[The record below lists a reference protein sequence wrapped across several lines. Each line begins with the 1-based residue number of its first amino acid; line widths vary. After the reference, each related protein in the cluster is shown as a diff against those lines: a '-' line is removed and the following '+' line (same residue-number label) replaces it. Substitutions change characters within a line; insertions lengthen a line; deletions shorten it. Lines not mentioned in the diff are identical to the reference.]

1 MGIKERRERERQITR
16 QAILAAALAIAKRDG
31 WPALTI
37 RKVGEE
43 IEYSAPMVYE
53 YFTSKEDMLLELVRE
68 GFAQLNV
75 AMQQAHRSSAA
86 DSETRLFD
94 VAWAYWDFALAN
106 PQLYQLMH
114 GSSETPLNKAV
125 MIQAVQEVSATVQ
138 TALVAWA
145 QDTKITMADS
155 YGATELLWC
164 ILHGFLTLHLFKR
177 ITGDDTRVHALLEH
191 ALQSQLLAW
200 KTTGVA
206 V

>member
-16 QAILAAALAIAKRDG
+16 QSIVTAALTIAKRDG

-53 YFTSKEDMLLELVRE
+53 YFASKEEMLLELVRE
-68 GFAQLNV
+68 GFAQLNA
-75 AMQQAHRSSAA
+75 AMQQAHRSTAA
-86 DSETRLFD
+86 DSEARLFN
-94 VAWAYWDFALAN
+94 VAWAYWNFALAN
-106 PQLYQLMH
+106 PELYQLMH

-125 MIQAVQEVSATVQ
+125 MVQAVQEVCETVQ
-138 TALVAWA
+138 AALAEWA
-145 QDTKITMADS
+145 QANAVAMNDS
-155 YGATELLWC
+155 YAATELCWC
-164 ILHGFLTLHLFKR
+164 ILHGFVTLHLFKR
-177 ITGDDTRVHALLEH
+177 ITGDDARVHTLLDH
-191 ALQSQLLAW
+191 ALRSQLLAW